1 MLEARESAGKDV
13 NEGVPSRMVGIAT
26 TPGQARRRP
35 NATAPNKPS
44 GDVSENVNTER
55 RRGQ

>member
-1 MLEARESAGKDV
+1 
-13 NEGVPSRMVGIAT
+13 MVGIVT
-26 TPGQARRRP
+26 VLGRTWRRP
-35 NATAPNKPS
+35 NATVPNKPS